1 MAPMALSGL
10 TIISG
15 RPMLLNNC
23 LTLQLQASEC
33 NGWPKIRI
41 LIDNDII
48 QEYEF
53 DQETATIH
61 VSLDLMDGEHV
72 LEIERYGKTNDN
84 IVFVDGQI
92 LKDQSVT
99 LVDMYVDGVKLPDL
113 FKYDGKFCYND
124 LELPSVLVWGPNGGW
139 TWKFATPLLENL
151 IDRKN
156 AGVDSPSLVI
166 PNRDNVTKLLDQ
178 IQEFKN
184 AWL

>member
-1 MAPMALSGL
+1 LG
-10 TIISG
+10 
-15 RPMLLNNC
+15 NNC
-23 LTLQLQASEC
+23 LTLELQASEC

-53 DQETATIH
+53 DQEIATI
-61 VSLDLMDGEHV
+61 DLSMDLLDGEHV
-72 LEIERYGKTNDN
+72 LEIERYDKTNNN
-84 IVFVDGQI
+84 IVFVDGMI
-92 LKDQSVT
+92 LQDQSVT
-99 LVDMYVDGVKLPDL
+99 LLDLYVDGVKLPDM

-124 LELPSVLVWGPNGGW
+124 LELPGVLDWGVW
-139 TWKFATPLLENL
+139 TWKFAIPLLENL

-166 PNRDNVTKLLDQ
+166 PNKDNVTKLLDQ
-178 IQEFKN
+178 INEFKN